1 MAYIQKK
8 TNAKGEAVYK
18 IKVSCGY
25 NSDGKRITRTMT
37 YKPDPKMTARQIE
50 TEVNKQA
57 VLFEQSVTN
66 DNTALRT
73 AKFEAIAQEWLNHI
87 TRSGDVKISSIQ
99 TYKGAQERTY
109 KAIGHIQ
116 IGKLTKKQ
124 VQDFIYGLADG
135 SDGGRPLA
143 TKTQKTYLTFV
154 SGVCNYAIDVLE
166 VISKNPCARVK
177 CEKKQA
183 KERQVYTLD
192 EESTLINRLIE
203 RNAPIRYLVY
213 FLLVIYL
220 GLRKG
225 EALGLKWSDFNCA
238 ACTVYIQRQI
248 QYRNSSTGVYVET
261 PKTQSSFRCLKVPQ
275 EVLDL
280 LPLLK
285 SEQEQTKKDV
295 GDNWQEQDFLF
306 TTWCGE
312 PMRPGR
318 PYVWLKKFCEREGL
332 QFKAIHSFRHSAA
345 TNLIHNGV
353 DIAAVSNILGHNTPN
368 VTLGIYAHEVKEATA
383 YGCDIMSQLLAKHRA

>member
-25 NSDGKRITRTMT
+25 NSEGKQITRTKT
-37 YKPDPKMTARQIE
+37 YKPNPKMTAKQIE
-50 TEVNKQA
+50 KEVNKQA
-57 VLFEQSVTN
+57 VLFEQEIAN
-66 DNTALRT
+66 DNTAMRT
-73 AKFEAIAQEWLNHI
+73 AKFETIAAEWLNHI
-87 TRSGDVKISSIQ
+87 TRSGEVKISSIQ

-154 SGVCNYAIDVLE
+154 SSVCNYAIDVLE

-177 CEKKQA
+177 CEKKKT

-192 EESTLINRLIE
+192 EEAVLINRLIE
-203 RNAPIRYLVY
+203 RNAPVHYLVY
-213 FLLVIYL
+213 FLLLIHL

-225 EALGLKWSDFNCA
+225 EALGIKWRDFNYDKG
-238 ACTVYIQRQI
+238 TVYIQRQI
-248 QYRNSSTGVYVET
+248 QYRNSSTGVYVES
-261 PKTQSSFRCLKVPQ
+261 PKTESSFRCLKVPQ
-275 EVLDL
+275 EVIDL

-285 SEQEQTKKDV
+285 AEQERTKTDV
-295 GDNWQEQDFLF
+295 GDNWKEQDFLF

-318 PYVWLKKFCEREGL
+318 PYVWLKKFCEREKL
-332 QFKAIHSFRHSAA
+332 QFKAIHSFRHSSI
-345 TNLIHNGV
+345 TYLIHSGVPVDTVANMHGHKNG
-353 DIAAVSNILGHNTPN
+353 NITRSEY
-368 VTLGIYAHEVKEATA
+368 THEIQEATA
-383 YGCDIMSQLLAKHRA
+383 LGCDMMSQLLAKHRA

>member
-25 NSDGKRITRTMT
+25 NSEGKQITRTMT

-50 TEVNKQA
+50 KEVNKQA

-73 AKFEAIAQEWLNHI
+73 AKFEEVAKQWLNHI
-87 TRSGDVKISSIQ
+87 ERAGDIKLSSLQ

-135 SDGGRPLA
+135 SDGGKPLA

-154 SGVCNYAIDVLE
+154 SGVCNFAVDVIE

-192 EESTLINRLIE
+192 EEAVLINRLIE
-203 RNAPIRYLVY
+203 RNAPIHYLVY
-213 FLLVIYL
+213 FLLLIHL

-225 EALGLKWSDFNCA
+225 EALGIKWSDFNYDKG
-238 ACTVYIQRQI
+238 TVYIQRQI
-248 QYRNSSTGVYVET
+248 QYRNSSTGVYVES
-261 PKTQSSFRCLKVPQ
+261 PKTESSFRCLKVPQ
-275 EVLDL
+275 EVINL

-285 SEQEQTKKDV
+285 AERERTKTDV
-295 GDNWQEQDFLF
+295 GDNWKEQDFLF

-318 PYVWLKKFCEREGL
+318 PYVWLKNFCERERL

-383 YGCDIMSQLLAKHRA
+383 LGCDVMSQLLEKHRA

>member
-25 NSDGKRITRTMT
+25 NSDGKQITRTMT

-50 TEVNKQA
+50 KEVNKQA

-353 DIAAVSNILGHNTPN
+353 DI
-368 VTLGIYAHEVKEATA
+368 
-383 YGCDIMSQLLAKHRA
+383 GCDIMSQLLAKHRA

>member
-25 NSDGKRITRTMT
+25 NSEGKQITRTMT
-37 YKPDPKMTARQIE
+37 YKPDPKMTARQVE
-50 TEVNKQA
+50 KEVNKQA
-57 VLFEQSVTN
+57 VLFEQEIAN

-73 AKFEAIAQEWLNHI
+73 AKFEEIAKQWLNHI
-87 TRSGDVKISSIQ
+87 ERAGDVKISSIQ

-135 SDGGRPLA
+135 SDGGKPLA

-154 SGVCNYAIDVLE
+154 SGVCNFAVDVIE

-192 EESTLINRLIE
+192 EEAVLINRLIE
-203 RNAPIRYLVY
+203 RNAPIHYLVY
-213 FLLVIYL
+213 FLLLIHL

-225 EALGLKWSDFNCA
+225 EALGIKWSDFNYDKG
-238 ACTVYIQRQI
+238 TVYIQRQI
-248 QYRNSSTGVYVET
+248 QYRNSSTSVYVES
-261 PKTQSSFRCLKVPQ
+261 PKTESSFRCLKVPQ
-275 EVLDL
+275 EVINL

-285 SEQEQTKKDV
+285 AERERTKTDV
-295 GDNWQEQDFLF
+295 GDNWEGQDFLF
-306 TTWCGE
+306 RTWCGE
-312 PMRPGR
+312 PMGPGR
-318 PYVWLKKFCEREGL
+318 PYVWLKNFCERERL

-383 YGCDIMSQLLAKHRA
+383 LGCDMMSQLLAKHRA